1 MELNIIC
8 PKCSKLFKSID
19 KICSN
24 NECDYSIDKENQT
37 FLYNEALNSF
47 NSILLLIK
55 NKNLLESWELLKEK
69 IFIIHL

>member
-24 NECDYSIDKENQT
+24 NECDYSIDKK
-37 FLYNEALNSF
+37 
-47 NSILLLIK
+47 IK
-55 NKNLLESWELLKEK
+55 LFCIMK
-69 IFIIHL
+69 H